1 MAEEEEYDRAVRDLN
16 RVVVLLREVS
26 EMLREAIERVNA
38 AGERRADRVA
48 EQQQEERRVAN
59 PPGRPPARIFVR
71 LARDSLG
78 NRICVG
84 EFVRFE
90 AAQNSAAGF
99 GVVRRI
105 TARMHFRIARCY
117 DDGTESEDV
126 VFRHFISVRKA
137 QRP

>member
-26 EMLREAIERVNA
+26 EMLRESIERVNA

-48 EQQQEERRVAN
+48 AQQQEERRVAN
-59 PPGRPPARIFVR
+59 PDRPPSRIILR
-71 LARDSLG
+71 LARDALG

-90 AAQNSAAGF
+90 ASQNSAAGF
-99 GVVRRI
+99 GVVRRV

-126 VFRHFISVRKA
+126 VFRHFMSVRKA

>member
-16 RVVVLLREVS
+16 RVLVLAREVS
-26 EMLREAIERVNA
+26 EMLSEAIERVGA

-59 PPGRPPARIFVR
+59 PPDRPPSRIIVR

-84 EFVRFE
+84 DFVRFE
-90 AAQNSAAGF
+90 ESQNSAAGF
-99 GVVRRI
+99 GVVRRV

-117 DDGTESEDV
+117 DDGTESEDM
-126 VFRHFISVRKA
+126 VFRHFINVRRA